1 MSPTKESVSSDRVLV
16 DMAHIAKAFGRA
28 TVLADVNLQVCAGE
42 VHGLLGENGAGKSTH
57 MKILAGVHR
66 PDAGSIR
73 VDGHERSSFSVHAA
87 REEGISMVYQELSL
101 VPQLSVAQNLAL
113 GREGPSLVGIV
124 HDDSAEHVGHAGA
137 AAGGGHF
144 SLLIVSKAF
153 CGVSRL
159 KRHQTVLARVND
171 LLPHPIHALSIK
183 ALAPEE
189 FS

>member
-1 MSPTKESVSSDRVLV
+1 MD
-16 DMAHIAKAFGRA
+16 IAA
-28 TVLADVNLQVCAGE
+28 TLRTRLAD
-42 VHGLLGENGAGKSTH
+42 
-57 MKILAGVHR
+57 LA
-66 PDAGSIR
+66 P
-73 VDGHERSSFSVHAA
+73 
-87 REEGISMVYQELSL
+87 
-101 VPQLSVAQNLAL
+101 LAL
-113 GREGPSLVGIV
+113 EV
-124 HDDSAEHVGHAGA
+124 HDDSADHVGHAGA

-171 LLPHPIHALSIK
+171 LLPYPIHALSIK